1 VAQSS
6 VQNMTE
12 PRPEGTPHRVVV
24 AADDDVD
31 TLNVIKLKLE
41 AHGLS
46 VLTARDGQ
54 EAMLV
59 VRRHRPSLVILDIM
73 MPRLNGFQVA
83 RMIKFD
89 KTLKSIPVIL
99 LTARTQAADRRLG
112 MQVGADEYL
121 TKPFDPQQ
129 LLDRV
134 TYWLKF
140 CQAQAAGGIAD

>member
-1 VAQSS
+1 MAQSF

-12 PRPEGTPHRVVV
+12 PRPESTPHRVVV

-89 KTLKSIPVIL
+89 KTLKSIPIIL

-112 MQVGADEYL
+112 MQVGADEYI

-129 LLDRV
+129 LLERV

-140 CQAQAAGGIAD
+140 RQAQTAGGIAD

>member
-1 VAQSS
+1 MS
-6 VQNMTE
+6 E
-12 PRPEGTPHRVVV
+12 PNQESTTRLVVL

-41 AHGLS
+41 ARGLS

-54 EAMLV
+54 EAMLM
-59 VRRHRPSLVILDIM
+59 VRRHKPSLVILDIM

-89 KTLKSIPVIL
+89 KTLKATPVIL

-112 MQVGADEYL
+112 MQVGANEYV

-140 CQAQAAGGIAD
+140 TQTPAPGGIAH

>member
-1 VAQSS
+1 
-6 VQNMTE
+6 MGE
-12 PRPEGTPHRVVV
+12 PDLTTSQKLVVV
-24 AADDDVD
+24 AADDDID

-59 VRRHRPSLVILDIM
+59 VRRHKPSLVILDIM

-89 KTLKSIPVIL
+89 KTLKSTPVIL

-112 MQVGADEYL
+112 MQVGADEYI
-121 TKPFDPQQ
+121 TKPFDPQA

-134 TYWLKF
+134 VYWLRFSQTPAPKP
-140 CQAQAAGGIAD
+140 A